1 MWEMCSPAEVRSLV
15 STSCQCS
22 HRSPSLAEH
31 HPDGPVSIKYPVTVK
46 IKYPKQTVQKTYTG
60 STKTCCNKGCRSGLL
75 WNSFFIYFF
84 KEYLCKVTFYHR
96 NLSWQDKDT
105 LENIPNSMLRSV
117 VLPQEEQNATLYY
130 LTVLTEV
137 QQSAFKPLIGVLW
150 KLSQKLVLSRAQHHS
165 LQPTYTL
172 TCLKPAQKQSCKRA
186 QDLSGR

>member
-1 MWEMCSPAEVRSLV
+1 M
-15 STSCQCS
+15 
-22 HRSPSLAEH
+22 
-31 HPDGPVSIKYPVTVK
+31 
-46 IKYPKQTVQKTYTG
+46 
-60 STKTCCNKGCRSGLL
+60 
-75 WNSFFIYFF
+75 
-84 KEYLCKVTFYHR
+84 TFYHR

-105 LENIPNSMLRSV
+105 LENIPNSMLHSV

-172 TCLKPAQKQSCKRA
+172 TCLKPAQKQSCNQA

>member
-1 MWEMCSPAEVRSLV
+1 MQSSI
-15 STSCQCS
+15 TQSCWTPSWRPSIYQIPS
-22 HRSPSLAEH
+22 HSQKLNIPSKNFRKHTLEAQRLFVIR
-31 HPDGPVSIKYPVTVK
+31 DVDQDY
-46 IKYPKQTVQKTYTG
+46 
-60 STKTCCNKGCRSGLL
+60 SGTAFL
-75 WNSFFIYFF
+75 FIFF